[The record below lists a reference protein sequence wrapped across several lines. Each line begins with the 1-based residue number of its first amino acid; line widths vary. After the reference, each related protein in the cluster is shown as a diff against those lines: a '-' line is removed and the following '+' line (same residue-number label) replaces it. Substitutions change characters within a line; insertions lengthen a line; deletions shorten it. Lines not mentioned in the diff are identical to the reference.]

1 VTVVT
6 TLVCFVFFARE
17 AAGALGTRHSLR
29 PLFSRANGSCTTRAH
44 RVAGR
49 RCASAIG
56 ASEFPWLFEMLG
68 CEATKRSRTRHSRM
82 VRRTRPQMPIA
93 HRAIPGFRV
102 RCFASPG
109 MTDASRLYPDGKTV
123 WVRREAIRRPCVSR
137 RLEQTSPQSVIGD
150 APTQVTNDRPDE
162 RAACSAR
169 LENAYAIAADDAKRR
184 QEAECDRP
192 EKTVDADRSAPRRK
206 S

>member
-1 VTVVT
+1 MPGESGVTVVT

-29 PLFSRANGSCTTRAH
+29 PLFSRANGSCTTRAP

-68 CEATKRSRTRHSRM
+68 AKRSRFRHCRM

-93 HRAIPGFRV
+93 HRAIPGF
-102 RCFASPG
+102 
-109 MTDASRLYPDGKTV
+109 PDPMLRIPRNDGCRTPTP
-123 WVRREAIRRPCVSR
+123 RRQGH
-137 RLEQTSPQSVIGD
+137 LG
-150 APTQVTNDRPDE
+150 
-162 RAACSAR
+162 
-169 LENAYAIAADDAKRR
+169 AKRG
-184 QEAECDRP
+184 DR
-192 EKTVDADRSAPRRK
+192 TALRHSAAWKDLVAKR
-206 S
+206 